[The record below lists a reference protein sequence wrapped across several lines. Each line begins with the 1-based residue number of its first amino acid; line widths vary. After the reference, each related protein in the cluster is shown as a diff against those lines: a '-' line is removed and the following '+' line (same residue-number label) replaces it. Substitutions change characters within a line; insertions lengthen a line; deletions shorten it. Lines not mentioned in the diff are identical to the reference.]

1 MHIPFNLIMMSSNNV
16 LAQVEVV
23 GATDGA
29 GATDDAADAADG
41 AGAADDAADDQH
53 KQQLQAKLEDV
64 EEKMTVVGKLFAELQ
79 QQHVDIQ
86 KQLGITPATSPR
98 KRKRSTTKPSA
109 ANFDGKIDATVQ
121 AARIWNTHISN
132 LVANGGD
139 IPNLNSK
146 TVVDEVKV
154 GSLLQNMRQNVHR
167 KRLVAMLRLAYI
179 NEHMKNS
186 PAAIFVNIPVNT
198 RKQTTKNKL
207 APTVPHNKRVK
218 LDDDFTK
225 FLQEQVQ
232 TLSVQVQE
240 MEMAMATE
248 KVLQGEAKLVL
259 LNQ

>member
-1 MHIPFNLIMMSSNNV
+1 MMNNK
-16 LAQVEVV
+16 LAQVEV
-23 GATDGA
+23 A
-29 GATDDAADAADG
+29 DD
-41 AGAADDAADDQH
+41 AGAADDQHKQQLLEDTADDQH

-86 KQLGITPATSPR
+86 KRLGITPATSPR
-98 KRKRSTTKPSA
+98 KRKQSTIKSSA
-109 ANFDGKIDATVQ
+109 ANFDGKIDTTVQ

-132 LVANGGD
+132 LVANGGE

-146 TVVDEVKV
+146 TVVDDVKV
-154 GSLLQNMRQNVHR
+154 GSLLQNMRQNITR
-167 KRLVAMLRLAYI
+167 KRLVATLRLAYI

-186 PAAIFVNIPVNT
+186 PAAIFVNIPVKT
-198 RKQTTKNKL
+198 RKQTKKNKL
-207 APTVPHNKRVK
+207 APTVSHNKRVK

-248 KVLQGEAKLVL
+248 KVLQGEAKLAL
-259 LNQ
+259 LNK